1 MSALGGSGRAAPK
14 EEVRV
19 WTQSGYLTYRPKP
32 AYRPVVVE
40 GYLDIFAVGM

>member
-19 WTQSGYLTYRPKP
+19 LTRSRKKD
-32 AYRPVVVE
+32 ARQNMNATALSDLVDEDV
-40 GYLDIFAVGM
+40 

>member
-19 WTQSGYLTYRPKP
+19 SGAKASPERT
-32 AYRPVVVE
+32 
-40 GYLDIFAVGM
+40 LDSFKHEAASDGFLIGA